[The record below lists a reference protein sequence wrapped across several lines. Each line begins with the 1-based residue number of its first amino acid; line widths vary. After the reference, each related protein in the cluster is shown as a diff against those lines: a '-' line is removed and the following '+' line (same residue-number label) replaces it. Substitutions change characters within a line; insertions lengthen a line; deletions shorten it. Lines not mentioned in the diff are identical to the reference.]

1 MIDFYDNNE
10 SLSIGSELCMSC
22 GFCCQG
28 ILHLNAIIEKDEID
42 KLEKLGLEH
51 LTQSS
56 GDDCF
61 PLPCRFFINNK
72 CSIYSYR
79 LSPCISYRCKLL
91 ERLLNGAMSFAD
103 CKEIIRDVKNL
114 IDSIKNQLPANSC
127 LENIRQKIEKSLSL
141 SQQDFLSTERLNL
154 ALIMDL
160 VKIDILSKKYFFSDE
175 ELLRFSYER
184 KSDLLNEKGLHDN
197 HRQLVRVHS
206 GIERQRTTE
215 DRPR

>member
-10 SLSIGSELCMSC
+10 SVSIGSELCMSC

-28 ILHLNAIIEKDEID
+28 ILHLNAIIDKDEID

-51 LTQSS
+51 LVQSS

-61 PLPCRFFINNK
+61 PLPCKFFINNK
-72 CSIYSYR
+72 CSIYSSR

-91 ERLLNGAMSFAD
+91 EGLLNGDMNFAD
-103 CKEIIRDVKNL
+103 CKKIIKDVKNL
-114 IDSIKNQLPANSC
+114 IDSIQNQLPANFC
-127 LENIRQKIEKSLSL
+127 LGNIRQEIEKSLSL
-141 SQQDFLSTERLNL
+141 SKKGLLSTKRFNF

-160 VKIDILSKKYFFSDE
+160 AKIDIISKKYFFSEE

-184 KSDLLNEKGLHDN
+184 ATDLLNEKGLHDN
-197 HRQLVRVHS
+197 DRQPFREHD
-206 GIERQRTTE
+206 GIERQRMTK